1 MTSPHI
7 TSVYG
12 SAEAEYT
19 IKKSRFLAHLKEVS
33 SEEEASAFIEARRK
47 EFWDARHNCYAYQ
60 IGPGGAIQKSSDDG
74 EPSGTAGRP
83 MLEVLK
89 KSGITNTVVVVT
101 RYFGGIKLGA
111 SGLIRAYSH
120 SVSLGLAA
128 ASIADYLPYQVVNV
142 SVPYSFVS
150 TIERLAPAYA
160 IRIADRV
167 FAADVTFTLEIPEE
181 QADTAIQAITNAT
194 NGIAVCTAEKTR
206 VIPVVRT

>member
-12 SAEAEYT
+12 SAETEYT
-19 IKKSRFLAHLKEVS
+19 IKKSRFLIHLREVTC
-33 SEEEASAFIEARRK
+33 EEEASAFIEARRK

-60 IGPGGAIQKSSDDG
+60 IGPDGAIQKSNDDG

-89 KSGITNTVVVVT
+89 KNSITNTVVVVT

-120 SVSLGLAA
+120 CVTLGLEAA
-128 ASIADYLPYQVVNV
+128 EIADYLPYQVVNV
-142 SVPYSFVS
+142 SFPYSFVS
-150 TIERLAPAYA
+150 VIERLVPSYA
-160 IRIADRV
+160 VRIADRS
-167 FAADVTFTLEIPEE
+167 FASDVTFTLEIPEE
-181 QADTAIQAITNAT
+181 QAGPAIQAITNAT
-194 NGIAVCTAEKTR
+194 NGNAICKTEKTK
-206 VIPVVRT
+206 VIPIVRT